1 VPQDN
6 GDLKFTF
13 KLYAGL
19 AKYLPEGSH
28 HNAVEAELDEQES
41 ISEIISRFDV
51 PPEQA
56 HLVLVNGVFC
66 TESDRATRLLEDGDT
81 LAIWPPVAGG

>member
-1 VPQDN
+1 M
-6 GDLKFTF
+6 KITF

-19 AKYLPEGSH
+19 AKYLPDGSH
-28 HNAVEAELDEQES
+28 HNAIDVELDRQKS

-56 HLVLVNGVFC
+56 HLVLVHGVFC
-66 TESDRATRLLEDGDT
+66 GVPDRDSYLLEDGDT

>member
-1 VPQDN
+1 LN
-6 GDLKFTF
+6 ITF

-28 HNAVEAELDEQES
+28 HNAIDVELDDQSS
-41 ISEIISRFDV
+41 ISEVISCFDV
-51 PPEQA
+51 PPDEA
-56 HLVLVNGVFC
+56 HLVLVNGVFYGEC
-66 TESDRATRLLEDGDT
+66 DRDSHLLKDGDT

>member
-1 VPQDN
+1 M
-6 GDLKFTF
+6 KITF

-19 AKYLPEGSH
+19 AKYLPDGSH
-28 HNAVEAELDEQES
+28 HNAIDVELDRQKS

-66 TESDRATRLLEDGDT
+66 GVPDRDSHLLEDGDT